1 MNSTD
6 LERFNLIYEQ
16 HLSNLKMQGERPAT
30 IDAYFRAVRWI
41 RRDYPPCNTFARLQ
55 KSIKAAPLRER
66 IVQFTYIEARA
77 CSTLGFNVGY
87 ATLNPYLL

>member
-30 IDAYFRAVRWI
+30 IDAYSRAVRWI
-41 RRDYPPCNTFARLQ
+41 RRDYPPCNTFARL
-55 KSIKAAPLRER
+55 
-66 IVQFTYIEARA
+66 
-77 CSTLGFNVGY
+77 
-87 ATLNPYLL
+87 